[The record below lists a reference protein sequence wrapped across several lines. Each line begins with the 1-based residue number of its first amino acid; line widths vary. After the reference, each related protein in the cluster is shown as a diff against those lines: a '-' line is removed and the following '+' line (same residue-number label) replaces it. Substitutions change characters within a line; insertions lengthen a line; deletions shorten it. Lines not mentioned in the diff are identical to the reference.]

1 MHAGSGI
8 EEPHRSLS
16 RPLQVPRRPIKSVDC
31 CSIAGNV
38 TLIHESQE
46 QIAADYAAIRALEE
60 APGALWALE
69 PNGAKHE
76 DFKMLKV
83 KGKSLSFRE

>member
-1 MHAGSGI
+1 M
-8 EEPHRSLS
+8 SLDLLH
-16 RPLQVPRRPIKSVDC
+16 LQPGDALIKSVDC

>member
-1 MHAGSGI
+1 M
-8 EEPHRSLS
+8 
-16 RPLQVPRRPIKSVDC
+16 
-31 CSIAGNV
+31 